1 MKILISVLL
10 LLFLVNCYSYKKIA
24 FEKDIP
30 NLEQTKVYE
39 ITLKNNKKIIARDL
53 RVENENYFFK
63 NKKDE
68 VKSIPIIEVIKIKER
83 KFSYGKTIG
92 FVAGSTLIVL
102 TVAVLVAFSDM
113 RLSMGEMHMP
123 P

>member
-1 MKILISVLL
+1 MKTLISILL
-10 LLFLVNCYSYKKIA
+10 CLFLANCYSYKNIT
-24 FEKDIP
+24 FEKEIP

-39 ITLKNNKKIIARDL
+39 IILKNNKRVIAKDL
-53 RVENENYFFK
+53 RIENENYIFK
-63 NKKDE
+63 DKKE
-68 VKSIPIIEVIKIKER
+68 RENTISIDKVLIIKER

-92 FVAGSTLIVL
+92 LIAGSAVVVL
-102 TVAVLVAFSDM
+102 SVAILVALSDM